1 MNYILGIDQGTSGT
15 KALLFDS
22 QGKPVAKG
30 SEPLKTYYL
39 GNGHVEQDPEHILEN
54 VLAAVGQCL
63 DAFASAGGR
72 PDEIRACGIS
82 NQRETFVLWDRAGKP
97 LYNAVVWQCKR
108 SVDICGR
115 WRSAGYEALIRSRTG
130 LLIDPYF
137 SGSKLVWLY
146 ENNAVV
152 RRAID
157 AGEAFFGTIDT
168 WLLYR
173 LTGGESYYTDFTNAS
188 RTLFFHLKN
197 LHWDRELLQTF
208 GLGGLR
214 LPELRPSSGSFGH
227 TDFNGLLPSPIPI
240 TGMIGDSH
248 AAAFGEGCFSPGEAK
263 ATLGTGCSILMN
275 TGPVCMDSRNGM
287 VSTICWSTADTVHYA
302 LEGVIVTCGA
312 TLEWL
317 KNELK
322 VFTDSRQT
330 EEMAGAVKGN
340 GGVYLIPAFSGL
352 GAPHWQMDRKASIT
366 GLTFGTGK
374 NHLVRAAL
382 ESIPYQIKD
391 VIVAM
396 EADTALPAEPLS
408 ETAAAAEPGAPL
420 RLSRL
425 MVDGGISAN
434 SFVTQFLADLLEKE
448 VVTIGQ
454 PDISALGAAYM
465 SGLSA
470 GVYPSIAHL
479 RSLNTEKKTRVPT
492 LNPAMAGYYQGWR
505 LAIRQGF

>member
-15 KALLFDS
+15 KALLFDE
-22 QGKPVAKG
+22 QGKAVAKG
-30 SEPLKTYYL
+30 AELLKTFYL
-39 GNGHVEQDPEHILEN
+39 ENGHVEQEPDSIVEN
-54 VLAAVGQCL
+54 VLAAVGKCL
-63 DAFASAGGR
+63 DAFVRSGGR
-72 PDEIRACGIS
+72 LDGIRACGIS
-82 NQRETFVLWDRAGKP
+82 NQRETFVLWDASGKP

-115 WRSAGYEALIRSRTG
+115 WRAAGHEDVIKSRTG

-146 ENNAVV
+146 ENNAAV
-152 RRAID
+152 RGAID
-157 AGEAFFGTIDT
+157 AGEAFFGTVDT

-173 LTGGESYYTDFTNAS
+173 LTGGASYYTDYTNAS
-188 RTLFFHLKN
+188 RTLFFNLKD
-197 LHWDRELLQTF
+197 LHWDRELLELF
-208 GLGGLR
+208 GLSSLR
-214 LPELRPSSGSFGH
+214 LPEPKPSSHAFGH
-227 TDFNGLLPSPIPI
+227 TDFNGLLPASIPI
-240 TGMIGDSH
+240 TGLIGDSH

-275 TGPVCMDSRNGM
+275 TGTQCMDSRNGM
-287 VSTICWSTADTVHYA
+287 VSTICWSTAETVHYA

-317 KNELK
+317 KNELGL
-322 VFTDSRQT
+322 FTDSRQT
-330 EEMAGAVKGN
+330 EEMASAVKDN

-352 GAPHWQMDRKASIT
+352 GAPHWEMARKASIT
-366 GLTFGTGK
+366 GLNFGTGK
-374 NHLVRAAL
+374 NHIVRAAL

-396 EADTALPAEPLS
+396 EADTALPL
-408 ETAAAAEPGAPL
+408 TK
-420 RLSRL
+420 L

-434 SFVTQFLADLLEKE
+434 TFVTQFLADLLGKE

-465 SGLSA
+465 SGLNA
-470 GVYPSIAHL
+470 GVYGSIDHL
-479 RSLNTEKKTRVPT
+479 RSLNTEKTHRIPT
-492 LNPAMAGYYQGWR
+492 PGNRTAGYYQGWQRALR
-505 LAIRQGF
+505 LGS

>member
-15 KALLFDS
+15 KALLFDEM
-22 QGKPVAKG
+22 GKAVAKG
-30 SEPLKTYYL
+30 SEPLTTFYL
-39 GNGHVEQDPEHILEN
+39 ANGHVEQDPDSIVEN
-54 VLAAVGQCL
+54 VLTAVGKCL
-63 DAFASAGGR
+63 DAFVRSGGR
-72 PDEIRACGIS
+72 FDEIRACGIS
-82 NQRETFVLWDRAGKP
+82 NQRETFVLWDAAGKP

-115 WRSAGYEALIRSRTG
+115 WRAAGYSDLIRSRTG

-146 ENNAVV
+146 ENNTVV
-152 RRAID
+152 RGAID
-157 AGEAFFGTIDT
+157 AGEAFFGTVDT

-173 LTGGESYYTDFTNAS
+173 LTGGASYSTDYTNAS
-188 RTLFFHLKN
+188 RTLFFDLKE
-197 LHWDRELLQTF
+197 LHWDRELLEVF
-208 GLGGLR
+208 GLSRLR
-214 LPELRPSSGSFGH
+214 LPQPRSSSEAFGH
-227 TDFNGLLPSPIPI
+227 TDFNGLLPQPIPI

-275 TGPVCMDSRNGM
+275 TGPVCMESRNGM

-317 KNELK
+317 KNELGL
-322 VFTDSRQT
+322 FTDSRHT
-330 EEMAGAVKGN
+330 EEMAGAVKDN
-340 GGVYLIPAFSGL
+340 GGVYLVPAFSGL
-352 GAPHWQMDRKASIT
+352 GAPHWQMDRKASIS
-366 GLTFGTGK
+366 GLTFGSSR
-374 NHLVRAAL
+374 NHIVRAAL
-382 ESIPYQIKD
+382 ESIAFQIKD

-396 EADTALPAEPLS
+396 EADTALPL
-408 ETAAAAEPGAPL
+408 TKI
-420 RLSRL
+420 

-434 SFVTQFLADLLEKE
+434 TFVTQFLADLLEKE
-448 VVTIGQ
+448 VVTIGL

-479 RSLNTEKKTRVPT
+479 RLLNTEKMTRVPT
-492 LNPAMAGYYQGWR
+492 PGNKTAGYYKGWLEALTSR
-505 LAIRQGF
+505 TT

>member
-15 KALLFDS
+15 KALLFDT

-30 SEPLKTYYL
+30 SETLKTFYL
-39 GNGHVEQDPEHILEN
+39 ENGHVEQEPDSIVEN
-54 VLAAVGQCL
+54 VLAAVGKCL
-63 DAFASAGGR
+63 DAFVRSGGR
-72 PDEIRACGIS
+72 LEEIRACGIS
-82 NQRETFVLWDRAGKP
+82 NQRETFVIWDASGKP

-115 WRSAGYEALIRSRTG
+115 WRDAGYLDLIRARTG

-146 ENNAVV
+146 ENNAAV
-152 RRAID
+152 RGAID
-157 AGEAFFGTIDT
+157 AGEAFFGTVDT

-173 LTGGESYYTDFTNAS
+173 LTGGASYHTDYTNAS
-188 RTLFFHLKN
+188 RTLFFNLKE
-197 LHWDRELLQTF
+197 LQWDRELLEVF
-208 GLGGLR
+208 GLSRLR
-214 LPELRPSSGSFGH
+214 LAEPKPSSGFFGH
-227 TDFNGLLPSPIPI
+227 TDFNGLLPAAIPI

-317 KNELK
+317 KNELGL
-322 VFTDSRQT
+322 FTESRIT
-330 EEMAGAVKGN
+330 EEMAGAVKDN

-352 GAPHWQMDRKASIT
+352 GAPHWQMDRKASIS
-366 GLTFGTGK
+366 GLTFGSSR
-374 NHLVRAAL
+374 NHIVRAAL
-382 ESIPYQIKD
+382 ESIPFSIKD

-396 EADTALPAEPLS
+396 EADTALPL
-408 ETAAAAEPGAPL
+408 TK
-420 RLSRL
+420 L

-434 SFVTQFLADLLEKE
+434 TFVTQFLADLLGKE

-479 RSLNTEKKTRVPT
+479 RLLNTEKKTRIPT
-492 LNPAMAGYYQGWR
+492 PGNKTAAYYQGWQRALR
-505 LAIRQGF
+505 LGS

>member
-15 KALLFDS
+15 KALLFDT

-30 SEPLKTYYL
+30 SETLKTSYL
-39 GNGHVEQDPEHILEN
+39 ENGHVEQEPEHIIEN
-54 VLAAVGQCL
+54 VLAAVGKCL
-63 DAFASAGGR
+63 DAFVRSGGR
-72 PDEIRACGIS
+72 PGEIRACGIS
-82 NQRETFVLWDRAGKP
+82 NQRETFVLWDTAGKP
-97 LYNAVVWQCKR
+97 FYNAVVWQCKR

-115 WRSAGYEALIRSRTG
+115 WRDAGYEDLIRSRTG

-146 ENNAVV
+146 ENNAGV

-157 AGEAFFGTIDT
+157 AGEAFFGTVDT

-173 LTGGESYYTDFTNAS
+173 LTGGASYYTDHTNAS
-188 RTLFFHLKN
+188 RTLFFNLKE
-197 LHWDRELLQTF
+197 LHWDRELLEVF
-208 GLGGLR
+208 GLSGLR
-214 LPELRPSSGSFGH
+214 LPEPRPSSGSFGY
-227 TDFNGLLPSPIPI
+227 TDFNGLFPAPIPI

-275 TGPVCMDSRNGM
+275 TGPVCRESRNGM

-317 KNELK
+317 KNELNL
-322 VFTDSRQT
+322 FADSRQT
-330 EEMAGAVKGN
+330 EEMAAAVRDN

-352 GAPHWQMDRKASIT
+352 GAPHWQMDRKASIS
-366 GLTFGTGK
+366 GLTFGSSR
-374 NHLVRAAL
+374 NHIVRAAL
-382 ESIPYQIKD
+382 ESIPFSIKD

-396 EADTALPAEPLS
+396 EADTALPL
-408 ETAAAAEPGAPL
+408 TK
-420 RLSRL
+420 L

-434 SFVTQFLADLLEKE
+434 NFVTQFLADLLEKE
-448 VVTIGQ
+448 VVTIGL

-479 RSLNTEKKTRVPT
+479 RSLNSEKKTRVPT
-492 LNPAMAGYYQGWR
+492 PGNKTAAYYEGWLEALASGRTTTSSSAG
-505 LAIRQGF
+505 LLRQ